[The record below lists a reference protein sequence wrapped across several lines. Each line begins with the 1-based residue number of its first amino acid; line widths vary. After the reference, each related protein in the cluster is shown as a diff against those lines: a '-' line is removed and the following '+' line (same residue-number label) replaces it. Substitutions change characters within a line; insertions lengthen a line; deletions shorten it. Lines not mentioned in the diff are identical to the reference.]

1 MTVEP
6 TTASRE
12 WTVDTTGAGP
22 DGPQATVSGAGHRF
36 VLRTT
41 EGAEALADILNAQT
55 GALVEA
61 AQFARRYDC
70 GKTSLQKAA
79 MVPCLNLPKGAAC
92 YACELTKAR
101 FERNSYCICDDD
113 DELPTGPADY
123 CPVHGNTYKYV
134 HQEQAR
140 LVEAQRARDAAS
152 ERAEAAEARAARY
165 EEALRRLAGLSGEP
179 AQAFSEVARSALE
192 A

>member
-1 MTVEP
+1 MTLEP
-6 TTASRE
+6 TAASQEWSVDEIGSGPERPQTAV
-12 WTVDTTGAGP
+12 T
-22 DGPQATVSGAGHRF
+22 GAGHRF
-36 VLRTT
+36 VLRTR
-41 EGAEALADILNAQT
+41 EEADTLASILNAQT
-55 GALVEA
+55 DALVEA
-61 AQFARRYDC
+61 AQLARRYDC

-79 MVPCLNLPKGAAC
+79 MVPCLNLPKAAAC

-134 HQEQAR
+134 HQAEAR
-140 LVEAQRARDAAS
+140 LVEAIRARDAAV
-152 ERAEAAEARAARY
+152 ERANDADAKAARY
-165 EEALRRLAGLSGEP
+165 EDALRRLAGMAGEQG
-179 AQAFSEVARSALE
+179 QACSAVARAALE